1 MGEKLLNFAVHRVLV
16 AVGAELFQFQARGGV
31 AAVLLGGVA
40 RHAGRALVG
49 VGAALGA
56 LQGDHEPYVFTF
68 SHGGK
73 LLMVRSVQR
82 VCDWTIVRRRIGT
95 GQNRRGAI
103 ADRAELLILSANG
116 FGQFCSTLSSHKT
129 LSSIAQETIPPLH
142 LQI

>member
-1 MGEKLLNFAVHRVLV
+1 
-16 AVGAELFQFQARGGV
+16 
-31 AAVLLGGVA
+31 
-40 RHAGRALVG
+40 
-49 VGAALGA
+49 
-56 LQGDHEPYVFTF
+56 
-68 SHGGK
+68 
-73 LLMVRSVQR
+73 MVRSVQR

-142 LQI
+142 LQIEGKPPRRLHHNRPNQAIVKRLLLAAFIRSRHNAIHNGWSQTKQRHRVHL